1 MLHQQSSTDDDDDA
15 VRLARIKCDCVYC
28 THISN
33 IYEFFFLV
41 CLHFIAKTQKSV

>member
-1 MLHQQSSTDDDDDA
+1 MLHQQSSTADDDDDDDDA

-33 IYEFFFLV
+33 IHEFF
-41 CLHFIAKTQKSV
+41 

>member
-1 MLHQQSSTDDDDDA
+1 MLHQQLSTADDDDDDDA

-33 IYEFFFLV
+33 IHEFF
-41 CLHFIAKTQKSV
+41 